1 MWLRQILIEIRQLR
15 EEVHIMSTS
24 TTTGLTALTQAVSD
38 LIAAVSTETDNVNTA
53 ITAISNAVAELGQSE
68 DPQVQTLAANIEA
81 QVAVGGEHAGT
92 SGGEDHNVLVV
103 EADEALS

>member
-68 DPQVQTLAANIEA
+68 DPQA
-81 QVAVGGEHAGT
+81 QVALINTANANLQTASATVPAPP
-92 SGGEDHNVLVV
+92 
-103 EADEALS
+103 AAA